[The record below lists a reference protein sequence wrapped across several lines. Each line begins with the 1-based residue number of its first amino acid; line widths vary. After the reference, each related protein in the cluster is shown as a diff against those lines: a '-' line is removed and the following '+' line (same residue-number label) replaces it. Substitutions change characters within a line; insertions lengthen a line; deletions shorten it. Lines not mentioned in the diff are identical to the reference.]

1 MVAATAIVILAT
13 LAASC
18 SSDGGEG
25 SEGGASGAGGLTVTM
40 KDLTFV
46 PFMLMVTAGQDTTIQ
61 LVNEDGVEHSFT
73 LDDDSA
79 SQDVEGGENGSV
91 TINVSGTIGW
101 HCEYHPDTMKGTVE
115 VG

>member
-40 KDLTFV
+40 KDLAFV

-61 LVNEDGVEHSFT
+61 LVNQDGVEHSFT
-73 LDDDSA
+73 LDDRSV
-79 SQDVEGGENGSV
+79 SQVVEGVESSSI
-91 TINVSGTIGW
+91 TINVSEMTGW
-101 HCEYHPDTMKGTVE
+101 HCEFHTDMRGTIHVE
-115 VG
+115 